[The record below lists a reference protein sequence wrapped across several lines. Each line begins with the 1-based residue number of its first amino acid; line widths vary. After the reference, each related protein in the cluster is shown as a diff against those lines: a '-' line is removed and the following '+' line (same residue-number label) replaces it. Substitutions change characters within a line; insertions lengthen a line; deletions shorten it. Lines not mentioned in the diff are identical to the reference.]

1 MLFKKKSD
9 TSKKN
14 AAIIVAAGS
23 GTRMGSE
30 IPKQFLTVLGK
41 PVLVYTLLK
50 FNNNKYIDEI
60 VVVTKEEYIPH
71 CKDMIKTFDIDKVT
85 AIVAGGSTRQ
95 QSVLNGINSVSDDS
109 DNVLIHDG
117 ARPLVS
123 DETISKCAVALEKHT
138 ACAVG
143 VPMKDTIKYSDN
155 GEFID
160 RTVDRSRLWQIQTPQ
175 CFDRQIAAEY
185 HKRAAEEGFAATDD
199 CMLFEHYGEKI
210 ALVEGEYEN
219 IKITSP
225 QDIFVMEGLLGD
237 NI

>member
-1 MLFKKKSD
+1 MFFKKN
-9 TSKKN
+9 TNPPQKN
-14 AAIIVAAGS
+14 AAVIVAAGS
-23 GTRMGSE
+23 GTRMGTE
-30 IPKQFLTVLGK
+30 IPKQFLTVSGK

-50 FNNNKYIDEI
+50 FNENQHISEI
-60 VVVTKEEYIPH
+60 VVVTKEEYISY
-71 CKDMIKTFDIDKVT
+71 CQELVRTFDIGKVT
-85 AIVAGGSTRQ
+85 AIVTGGDTRQ
-95 QSVLNGINSVSDDS
+95 QSVLNGINNVSDNA

-123 DETISKCAVALEKHT
+123 DQTISKCAIALQNNK

-175 CFDRQIAAEY
+175 CFDRQLALRY
-185 HKRAAEEGFAATDD
+185 HKMAANDGFEATDD
-199 CMLFEHYGEKI
+199 CMLFEHYGERV

>member
-1 MLFKKKSD
+1 MFFKKNPKVQ
-9 TSKKN
+9 KKN
-14 AAIIVAAGS
+14 AAVIVAAGS
-23 GTRMGSE
+23 GTRMGTE
-30 IPKQFLTVLGK
+30 RHKQFLSVLGK
-41 PVLVYTLLK
+41 PVLAYTLEK
-50 FNNNKYIDEI
+50 FNNNKYINEI
-60 VVVTKEEYIPH
+60 VIVTKEEYISY
-71 CKDMIKTFDIDKVT
+71 CQNLVKTYEINKAT
-85 AIVAGGSTRQ
+85 TIVIGGCTRQ
-95 QSVLNGINSVSDDS
+95 KSVFNGVNSVSDDI
-109 DNVLIHDG
+109 DCVLIHDG

-123 DETISKCAVALEKHT
+123 DETISKCAIALKNNK

-155 GEFID
+155 GSFID

-175 CFDRQIAAEY
+175 CFDKQLVMKY
-185 HKRAAEEGFAATDD
+185 HKMAANDGFEATDD
-199 CMLFEHYGEKI
+199 CMLFEHYGERV